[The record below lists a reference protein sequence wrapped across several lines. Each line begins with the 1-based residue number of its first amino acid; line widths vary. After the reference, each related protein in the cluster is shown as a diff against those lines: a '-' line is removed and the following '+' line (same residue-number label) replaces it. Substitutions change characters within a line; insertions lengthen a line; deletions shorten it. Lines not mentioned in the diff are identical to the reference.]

1 MVPLYAVYSLLFTA
15 HGLSV
20 GEVSSLF
27 VVWSVTSFLC
37 EVPSGAWADTVDR
50 RLLLVLSALV
60 YAAGFAAWMLFPHYL
75 GFAAGFVLWGLSS
88 AMMSGTFESLLYGE
102 LVARHAETQYPRIVG
117 WAHSAAMTA
126 NLVATVSAA
135 PLLGLGGFPLVGWTS
150 VVIALVQALLAAT
163 LPTSPHRQA
172 EDADTGSVTETGG
185 LGYVAMLRAGL
196 HEAATAVDVRNT
208 VLIAALVVGLSAFD
222 EYFPLLAKA
231 HGVDVTMV
239 PWLVGLAVLG
249 QVIGTALAG
258 RTAGMSPRTMAAVV
272 TGAAVLLSGGALL
285 PPMVGFVAI
294 ALGYGLL
301 NNAMVASGARLQGV
315 IRGPGR
321 ATVTSVLG
329 FGEEIVAL
337 TVYGAVAGGTQLV
350 SVPVVV
356 ALLCLPLLVVAVLI
370 RRLLPA

>member
-1 MVPLYAVYSLLFTA
+1 
-15 HGLSV
+15 
-20 GEVSSLF
+20 
-27 VVWSVTSFLC
+27 
-37 EVPSGAWADTVDR
+37 
-50 RLLLVLSALV
+50 
-60 YAAGFAAWMLFPHYL
+60 
-75 GFAAGFVLWGLSS
+75 
-88 AMMSGTFESLLYGE
+88 
-102 LVARHAETQYPRIVG
+102 
-117 WAHSAAMTA
+117 
-126 NLVATVSAA
+126 
-135 PLLGLGGFPLVGWTS
+135 
-150 VVIALVQALLAAT
+150 
-163 LPTSPHRQA
+163 
-172 EDADTGSVTETGG
+172 
-185 LGYVAMLRAGL
+185 
-196 HEAATAVDVRNT
+196 
-208 VLIAALVVGLSAFD
+208 VVGLSAFD

-301 NNAMVASGARLQGV
+301 NNAMVASGARLQRV